1 MAEDSPAQYGFL
13 RQISADTALKSFAMR
28 QHYSPFCLVSTKIC
42 SLKTASHLKDLFF
55 CAVWC
60 FFVETIL
67 TYGET
72 KSAAMCGKT
81 SPSGILRRTFFSLPR
96 SCIWIPR
103 VGKKTL
109 KRAKLF
115 SISSINKD
123 YISYETL
130 ILIGFVKYSLFLFV
144 LLFGLR

>member
-13 RQISADTALKSFAMR
+13 RQIFADTALKSFAMR

-67 TYGET
+67 TYSET

-81 SPSGILRRTFFSLPR
+81 SPSGILRRTFFSLPEAVCR
-96 SCIWIPR
+96 YREWA
-103 VGKKTL
+103 KKRL
-109 KRAKLF
+109 KEQNYF
-115 SISSINKD
+115 
-123 YISYETL
+123 
-130 ILIGFVKYSLFLFV
+130 
-144 LLFGLR
+144 